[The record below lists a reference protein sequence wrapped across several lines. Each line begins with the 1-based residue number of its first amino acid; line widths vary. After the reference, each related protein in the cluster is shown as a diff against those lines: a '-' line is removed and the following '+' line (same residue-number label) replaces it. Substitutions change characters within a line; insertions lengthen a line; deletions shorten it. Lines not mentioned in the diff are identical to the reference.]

1 MAKKKIKVFKVRKLL
16 HLGIDADAMAWSA
29 RLIRGLPP
37 KMQNHSPFADDDTA
51 SRLQL
56 YRPDFPVLSGV
67 AGLGRLSRMA
77 RAMRGYDLV
86 VTHGDRALN
95 PVMAHTFFAGQLGLP
110 PLLHL
115 HDGVAG
121 FAGGMLHDFRRR
133 LAFARTPAIVVP
145 TMDSAAEFAR
155 AWSPPAGSL
164 QILPPLFPSAPRA
177 KPRPDAMPRL
187 VKRGAERWIAA
198 RACDVAPVADAV
210 LGALPQMADHWR
222 LVLFGRR
229 EETAPLVARAEADA
243 MQDRVL
249 TTDRVTGPSDFA
261 GLYDVVLCAS
271 DGGVPVGMAEAM
283 AAGSAV
289 IVRGPRALSELLPPE
304 SRFGLVGAK
313 DADGL
318 RDALFRMVAGD
329 NAAEAGVAN
338 ASYAKE
344 RADPAGYHALIAG
357 LLDIP
362 HLD

>member
-1 MAKKKIKVFKVRKLL
+1 MAKKKIKVLKVRKLL
-16 HLGIDADAMAWSA
+16 HLGIDGEAMAWSA
-29 RLIRGLPP
+29 RLIRSLPP
-37 KMQNHSPFADDDTA
+37 RMQNHSPFADDDTA

-56 YRPDFPVLSGV
+56 YRPDFPVFSGI

-121 FAGGMLHDFRRR
+121 FTGGMLHDFRRR
-133 LAFARTPAIVVP
+133 LAFARTQAIVVP
-145 TMDSAAEFAR
+145 TTDSAAEFAR
-155 AWSPPAGSL
+155 AFSPPAGSL
-164 QILPPLFPSAPRA
+164 QILPPLFPQAPRV

-198 RACDVAPVADAV
+198 QACDFAPVADAV
-210 LGALPQMADHWR
+210 IGSLPQMPDHWR
-222 LVLFGRR
+222 LVLFGTRA
-229 EETAPLVARAEADA
+229 ETAPLVARAEQDA

-249 TTDRVTGPSDFA
+249 TTDRVAGPSDFA
-261 GLYDVVLCAS
+261 GLYDIVLCAS
-271 DGGVPVGMAEAM
+271 DGGLPPGMTDAM

-289 IVRGPRALSELLPPE
+289 VVRGPRAMSELLPPE
-304 SRFGLVGAK
+304 GRFAHVGAS
-313 DADGL
+313 DGEAL
-318 RDALFRMVAGD
+318 RDALCRMVAGD
-329 NAAEAGVAN
+329 TAAEAGAAN
-338 ASYAKE
+338 ASYAAE
-344 RADPAGYHALIAG
+344 RADPAPYHALIAG

-362 HLD
+362 QLD